1 MRSLSLALLALC
13 AAFVA
18 QMPAP
23 ARAAGYEGQVVT
35 IIVPHG
41 PSGPMNQYAR
51 MIAPYLARHLK
62 AKDVRIDNQPGAG
75 TLKGTNLLW
84 NADPDGLTIAF
95 TSIATP
101 ILAQLADSPGVRFD
115 AAKFIYL
122 GRVSY
127 EPRQLYV
134 GGPSPIKAVP
144 ADIAGLGRPFVYP
157 AQGTDEDFYT
167 MSMLS
172 DALDF
177 KMKIV
182 TGYEG
187 IADATLAIIKGEA
200 DGYMASP
207 PAVRASL
214 QSGDLRP
221 VLTIL
226 EQRLPEFPDVPTI
239 FETVK
244 DPKAVEMAKTIIT
257 IQSLHRTF
265 FGPPDMDPKM
275 VEEMRKA
282 IGETL
287 ADPELIAQAQKMG
300 FPLSFADGATM
311 QQRVASV
318 IAASQTLKPI
328 LKAALE
334 SIK

>member
-1 MRSLSLALLALC
+1 MKRLACALLAVC
-13 AAFVA
+13 AGFLAAPTVSA
-18 QMPAP
+18 Q
-23 ARAAGYEGQVVT
+23 AAGYEGQVLTV
-35 IIVPHG
+35 IVPHG

-51 MIAPYLARHLK
+51 MIAPFLAKHLK
-62 AKDVRIDNQPGAG
+62 AKDVRIENQPGAG

-84 NADPDGLTIAF
+84 NAKPDGLTVAF

-101 ILAQLADSPGVRFD
+101 ILAQLAESQGVRFD
-115 AAKFIYL
+115 TAKFVYL

-127 EPRQLYV
+127 EPRQLYA
-134 GGPSPIKAVP
+134 GIPSKITSVM
-144 ADIAGLGRPFVYP
+144 DIAKLGRPFVYP

-177 KMKIV
+177 EMKII

-187 IADATLAIIKGEA
+187 IADATLAIIRGEA

-207 PAVRASL
+207 PSVRGAL
-214 QSGDLRP
+214 QSGDLKP

-226 EQRLPEFPDVPTI
+226 DQRLPEFPDVPGI
-239 FETVK
+239 LEVVK
-244 DPKAVEMAKTIIT
+244 DPKAVEMAKTIMT

-265 FGPPDMDPKM
+265 FGPPEMDPKM
-275 VEEMRKA
+275 VEAMRKA

-287 ADPELIAQAQKMG
+287 ADPELVAQAAKLG
-300 FPLSFADGATM
+300 FPLSFADGAVM
-311 QQRVASV
+311 QERVATV
-318 IAASQTLKPI
+318 LAASQTLKPI
-328 LKAALE
+328 LKAALA

>member
-1 MRSLSLALLALC
+1 MKRLAFALLAAC
-13 AAFVA
+13 AGFLAA
-18 QMPAP
+18 PTAP
-23 ARAAGYEGQVVT
+23 AHAAGYEGQVVT
-35 IIVPHG
+35 VIVPHG

-51 MIAPYLARHLK
+51 MIAPYLAKHLK

-101 ILAQLADSPGVRFD
+101 ILAMLADSPGVRFD
-115 AAKFIYL
+115 AAKFVYL

-134 GGPSPIKAVP
+134 GGQSKISSV
-144 ADIAGLGRPFVYP
+144 ADIVKLGRPFVYP

-187 IADATLAIIKGEA
+187 IADATLAIMKSEA

-214 QSGDLRP
+214 KSGDLRP
-221 VLTIL
+221 ILTIL
-226 EQRLPEFPDVPTI
+226 DQRLPDFPDVPTI

-244 DPKAVEMAKTIIT
+244 DPKAVEMAKTIMT

-265 FGPPDMDPKM
+265 FGPPEMDPKM
-275 VEEMRKA
+275 VEAMRKA

-287 ADPELIAQAQKMG
+287 ADPELIAQAAKMG
-300 FPLSFADGATM
+300 FPLSFADGAVM
-311 QQRVASV
+311 QERVATV

-328 LKAALE
+328 LKAALA